1 MARFD
6 SYPQGTPSWIEHS
19 GPDPEAS
26 KRFYA
31 GVFGWQYD
39 DQPMSGGD
47 ETYSMALV
55 EGDAVAGLGPRH
67 GDPDGPAAW
76 LVYLATDDVDAATAR
91 ARDAGGRVEVEPV
104 EVGEHG
110 RMAWVQDP
118 VGALVGLWQPR
129 SFPGSRRANE
139 HGTDT
144 WNELVTAQGDRA
156 TPFYEAV
163 LGITADA
170 MPMGEDVEPYTTLNV
185 QGRPVA
191 GIMVPEAEGVPPHW
205 NVYFHVDD
213 ADTAARQAV
222 ELGAEQLVAP
232 FDVPGIGRMAAVDP
246 QGAAFNLMQPPAGG

>member
-6 SYPQGTPSWIEHS
+6 TYPQGTPCWFEHT

-31 GVFGWQYD
+31 GIFAWQYD
-39 DQPMSGGD
+39 DQPMSGG

-67 GDPDGPAAW
+67 GDADGPATW
-76 LVYLATDDVDAATAR
+76 LVYLAADDVDAAVAR
-91 ARDAGGRVEVEPV
+91 AGDAGGRVEVEPV
-104 EVGEHG
+104 EVGDHG

-118 VGALVGLWQPR
+118 VGALVGLWQAR

-144 WNELVTAQGDRA
+144 WNELVTDDGDRA

-163 LGITADA
+163 LGMTADVL
-170 MPMGEDVEPYTTLNV
+170 PMGDDAEPYTTFNV
-185 QGRPVA
+185 DGRPIG
-191 GIMVPEAEGVPPHW
+191 GIMPPDGEGVPPHW
-205 NVYFHVDD
+205 NVYFHVDS
-213 ADTAARQAV
+213 AEATARRAVGLGARQV
-222 ELGAEQLVAP
+222 VAP
-232 FDVPGIGRMAAVDP
+232 FDVPGIGRMAVLVDP
-246 QGAAFNLMQPPAGG
+246 QGATFNLMQPPEDA